1 MREIRN
7 IFLPGPTLEA
17 TCHNLQGWS
26 RSRTVIS
33 GSEIKPSRQ
42 LGAVHDSWDLGVRR
56 SSSRCNYL
64 RTALSLQPCNKKKPS
79 GFEVS
84 CNKDTSS
91 TRKLSH
97 HGL

>member
-56 SSSRCNYL
+56 Y
-64 RTALSLQPCNKKKPS
+64 
-79 GFEVS
+79 
-84 CNKDTSS
+84 
-91 TRKLSH
+91 H
-97 HGL
+97 HGATICAQL